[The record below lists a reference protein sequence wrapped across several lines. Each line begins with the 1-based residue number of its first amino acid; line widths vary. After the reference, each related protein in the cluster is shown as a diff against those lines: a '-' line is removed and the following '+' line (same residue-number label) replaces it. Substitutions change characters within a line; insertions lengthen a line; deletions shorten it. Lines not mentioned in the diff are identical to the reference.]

1 MNNKR
6 AITTNLLL
14 GLMLVCGKA
23 AAVSMDN
30 LGFEGGNVDG
40 FSTQG
45 SVSAVTEYSY
55 TNDDGSAVVYKPT
68 EGSYFAAVSS
78 AGSAMCGQFGG
89 TNCSFMIGKNISLSA
104 GNSLN
109 FDWAFIG
116 GDDDSDHNDF
126 ALLLGVPGS
135 QTLASVESLG
145 EDDDTGW
152 QNFSW
157 TADED
162 ETVTVVWAASNA
174 GDYDG
179 TSTLAVDNIRV
190 VPEPA
195 SLALLGLGLL
205 GMRLV
210 RRNRA

>member
-1 MNNKR
+1 MSNKI
-6 AITTNLLL
+6 AITTSLLL
-14 GLMLVCGKA
+14 GMILVCGNA

-30 LGFEGGNVDG
+30 LGFESGNVDG

-45 SVSAVTEYSY
+45 NVSAVTEYSY
-55 TNDDGSAVVYKPT
+55 TNDDGNAVVYKST
-68 EGSYFAAVSS
+68 EGSYFAAVNS
-78 AGSAMCGQFGG
+78 AGSAMCGRFGG

-104 GNSLN
+104 GNSFS

-116 GDDDSDHNDF
+116 GDDDAEHNDF

-135 QTLASVESLG
+135 QQLASVESLG
-145 EDDDTGW
+145 DDDDTGW

-162 ETVTVVWAASNA
+162 TTLTVVWAASNA
-174 GDYDG
+174 GDYADPSILG
-179 TSTLAVDNIRV
+179 IDNIQV

-210 RRNRA
+210 RRK